1 MQKKI
6 IALAIAGLASTAA
19 FAQSNVTI
27 YGSLDYG
34 YAYRTDARKPAGTN
48 STINNARGVAD
59 SSSKIDGGQAQG
71 NRLGFKGVEDLGNGL
86 KAVFLIEQGFL
97 GDTGASPANSNTAA
111 SAPSNPAAAAG
122 TTGFTRQAYVG
133 LAGNFGTLIGGRLYT
148 PYWSFTGAIDP
159 FGHGTVGEYVN
170 VSGADQ
176 NALLNVARV
185 DNAVAYVSPSFG
197 GFTLTGAYSNNA
209 VGADSTVDNSL
220 NNTVYAL
227 LGQYTGGPV
236 TAGVN
241 YHIIQL
247 GSSSGAVSANNDIQ
261 NLTAG
266 GVFDA
271 KVLKVHALYSWNKID
286 VANAPDVL
294 VSNYMIG
301 ATVPFG
307 KATLKTSYTF
317 SDGNTRA
324 NGNAQQF
331 AVGANYALS
340 KRTDLYTAYSL
351 IDNDAAYR
359 GNVRVGSRQAA
370 VGDASNT
377 GFASTAVGTTVVPYQ
392 AGFQVGVRH
401 TF

>member
-34 YAYRTDARKPAGTN
+34 YAYRTDARKPAGAN
-48 STINNARGVAD
+48 SAINNMRGVAD
-59 SSSKIDGGQAQG
+59 SSSRLDGGQAQG

-86 KAVFLIEQGFL
+86 KAVFLIEQGFNEN
-97 GDTGASPANSNTAA
+97 GGSTGNNNTAGNQTNIGA
-111 SAPSNPAAAAG
+111 VA
-122 TTGFTRQAYVG
+122 GFTRQAYVG

-159 FGHGTVGEYVN
+159 FGHGTVGQYDNLAGDVN
-170 VSGADQ
+170 P
-176 NALLNVARV
+176 LLSVARV

-236 TAGVN
+236 TAGVS
-241 YHIIQL
+241 YHLIQAA
-247 GSSSGAVSANNDIQ
+247 SSSGAVSATKDIQ
-261 NLTAG
+261 NLTVG

-271 KVLKVHALYSWNKID
+271 KVVKVHAMYSWNEID
-286 VANAPDVL
+286 QVAASADIKLN
-294 VSNYMIG
+294 NYMLGLSAPI
-301 ATVPFG
+301 G
-307 KATLKTSYTF
+307 KATIKASYQL
-317 SDGNTRA
+317 SDGNFNA
-324 NGNAQQF
+324 GGNAQQY
-331 AVGANYALS
+331 AIGANYALS
-340 KRTDLYTAYSL
+340 KRTDLYTAFSM
-351 IDNDAAYR
+351 IDNDNETRNGVTASRRAAL
-359 GNVRVGSRQAA
+359 
-370 VGDASNT
+370 GDASNS
-377 GFASTAVGTTVVPYQ
+377 GYSAGTTVVPFQ
-392 AGFQVGVRH
+392 TGFQFGVRH